1 MYHISR
7 ARVYNRVEVPVVT
20 LPLNKHQQ
28 KTEATKR
35 KLLKAAQRVFAR
47 HGFEAARIEDIAAE
61 SGHTRGA
68 FYANFNSKEDLFFAL
83 LEQQSS
89 LHLEKLRALML
100 SCPKEQDRLEC
111 LREYYALRAAD
122 RQWSILALEFK
133 LYALRHAKL
142 RAKLAQ
148 AHRRIRTKMKLEG
161 LERLLPAQLQ
171 REPESRDLRKIAFE
185 AILNGLV
192 LQHAYDP
199 ASISKDQVSS
209 ILRRFFDMLMA
220 ARGL

>member
-1 MYHISR
+1 M
-7 ARVYNRVEVPVVT
+7 
-20 LPLNKHQQ
+20 
-28 KTEATKR
+28 
-35 KLLKAAQRVFAR
+35 FAR
-47 HGFEAARIEDIAAE
+47 HGFEAARIEDIAVEA
-61 SGHTRGA
+61 GHTRGA

-89 LHLEKLRALML
+89 VHLEKLRALMQ
-100 SCPKEQDRLEC
+100 SCPKEQDRIEC
-111 LREYYALRAAD
+111 LREYYALRVAD
-122 RQWSILALEFK
+122 RQWSILVLEFK

-148 AHRRIRTKMKLEG
+148 AHRRIRMKMKLEG

-171 REPESRDLRKIAFE
+171 HAPESQDLRRIALE
-185 AILNGLV
+185 VILNGLV

-199 ASISKDQVSS
+199 TSISKDQVSS

-220 ARGL
+220 APGLRS